1 MNLFHNDSLGL
12 VNQPD
17 FNSYIEP
24 EHDIWG
30 RWPHSRDDQCGRRH
44 GALVMA
50 WTLKKDKTVG
60 GSGSMAFLTINL
72 TRCNMK
78 FYKTIF
84 AATILRQK
92 AWYTGFFFIIIL
104 VPKGEFECVESVE
117 FVVFVLVCAWLVSF
131 EYDVLCLHPFDS
143 NDRISFFVIA
153 ETYSFVRWSDNG
165 YLGSFP
171 IFTFVNRTAINIVLH
186 NLLFIFYLCKVN
198 KLHIFHNKYLGV

>member
-44 GALVMA
+44 EALVMA
-50 WTLKKDKTVG
+50 WTLKKNKTVG

-92 AWYTGFFFIIIL
+92 AWYTGFFF
-104 VPKGEFECVESVE
+104 
-117 FVVFVLVCAWLVSF
+117 
-131 EYDVLCLHPFDS
+131 
-143 NDRISFFVIA
+143 
-153 ETYSFVRWSDNG
+153 
-165 YLGSFP
+165 
-171 IFTFVNRTAINIVLH
+171 
-186 NLLFIFYLCKVN
+186 LLF
-198 KLHIFHNKYLGV
+198 